1 MGEKCL
7 INDPDLGTQQT
18 HTQLAKQ
25 KDASPKAKQIFK
37 GQSLCPLSHTDKE
50 LLLKTQERHKNTTV
64 LGGIFCISWPFLYF
78 YQNPLKSQS
87 FVRHISKHSLIQS
100 SLFGSSSNFSTS
112 KYSCTPGYPRFP
124 WLIIPL
130 RQACTHSISCSGSQL
145 NHPFASCSSTQLQ
158 ELFQI
163 HWGTCVK
170 SCEISETE
178 NTTTCKIFF
187 FFPSVSRLCKPHFPE
202 FIRQQAEQ
210 TAEHPCEMAGTQS
223 ERMWH
228 LLWIKQTEL
237 THSGLHLREALLAA
251 CQALKQWWHPVT
263 SPQSKRGHTDKKT
276 SLSRCTAMLW
286 MIEAGKMA
294 PRKGEYLWMHSHQP
308 LKTHHKEQFLPFTRN
323 PNSFHGSPRKG
334 KLHYHF
340 SNMQQT
346 CMDRIYATENC
357 RTAPSSS
364 SAHWNLP
371 LHPFFHWPHTSG
383 TISALSGCT
392 ELLHRLTQL
401 QSSVIQFVLLK
412 ASHPHMF
419 LIYQETG
426 VRMKPASTREMGRQ
440 QLPLWLS
447 PQVTSLGQLPRTT
460 SAKSN
465 TWCAQ
470 PQSLAVTNQQMLRQK
485 RKFMNKK

>member
-1 MGEKCL
+1 M
-7 INDPDLGTQQT
+7 
-18 HTQLAKQ
+18 
-25 KDASPKAKQIFK
+25 
-37 GQSLCPLSHTDKE
+37 
-50 LLLKTQERHKNTTV
+50 
-64 LGGIFCISWPFLYF
+64 SWIFLYF
-78 YQNPLKSQS
+78 YQKPPKSQS
-87 FVRHISKHSLIQS
+87 FVRHISKRSLIQS
-100 SLFGSSSNFSTS
+100 NLFGSSSNFSTCE
-112 KYSCTPGYPRFP
+112 YSCTPGYPRFP

-130 RQACTHSISCSGSQL
+130 RQACTRSISCSGSQL
-145 NHPFASCSSTQLQ
+145 NHPFTSCSSTQLQ

-163 HWGTCVK
+163 PWGTCVK

-187 FFPSVSRLCKPHFPE
+187 FFFSRYLACASLIFQG
-202 FIRQQAEQ
+202 FIKQQAEQ
-210 TAEHPCEMAGTQS
+210 TAERPCEMAGTQS

-237 THSGLHLREALLAA
+237 TRSGLRLREALLAA

-286 MIEAGKMA
+286 MRETGKMA
-294 PRKGEYLWMHSHQP
+294 PRKEEYLWMHSHQP

-346 CMDRIYATENC
+346 CIDKIYATENC

-412 ASHPHMF
+412 DSHPHMF

-426 VRMKPASTREMGRQ
+426 ARMKPASTREMGRLQ
-440 QLPLWLS
+440 TPPLAFS
-447 PQVTSLGQLPRTT
+447 TGNVPGSASKDHLGHVQHPMCSITEFSSDKPANAPT
-460 SAKSN
+460 EN
-465 TWCAQ
+465 
-470 PQSLAVTNQQMLRQK
+470 
-485 RKFMNKK
+485 